1 MSVLN
6 RKLFSRG
13 GKVSSRGVGITSG
26 LVDQPVQKFSNGGL
40 AEKYRENLEMLKGLD
55 LFPETK
61 PVSKLQA
68 FSPALIKLGAGLMSG
83 RSLQGGL
90 GGGLDIL
97 GQSVAGAS
105 PEIQRAT
112 QTILEDKAKDPDAAL
127 RETALSLALKDDD
140 KTEFSNPTEVTIRYE
155 GSDKNVPA
163 LRTFNKN
170 ENSFVYQTT
179 AGDPID
185 AKTTPFKVIRDK
197 EATNWSSPT
206 DVKLQVSGVDK
217 PVDAKRTFNASDN
230 IFSYQTIAGEVI
242 NPESILRELDDGSDK
257 SWTGATEVEL
267 LKKGD
272 ESGNTRN
279 AVRVLEGNEFKYI
292 NPATNLPYNMDMYNV
307 LTDDL
312 TENKVQET
320 LDGEITFNGEKKNVD
335 FVETDQG
342 LKILDF
348 RPTIDNKPNPNFGK
362 MVDINEIKGITSFNA
377 KPKKEILSVE
387 EELAK
392 LAGEKD
398 IETKD
403 KIASNI
409 AETITSA
416 GLKANSVIQNTQ
428 DALALLETSA
438 EGSLIEGR
446 ASFVRL
452 LKTFGVDTALPD
464 LYKTVED
471 FALQGGNLPSTETS
485 IALAKQL
492 TLGRATEWNQ
502 QLNNTEVGLLI
513 DAGPQVGLTK
523 EGQRLLLETNLFNAQ
538 VNKDAYNLYNDLVL
552 NQNKTNVEAVKLV
565 NDFRNKKYQEYADKT
580 KDRIQ
585 EVLNYKSVR
594 DKSFFAQQKDIRI
607 EGEDVNLEKA
617 YEDEK
622 LAFAGYADA
631 DGIFRI
637 TKKNGDVIEQ
647 RVLRKD
653 LPIYFY
659 YHTNGKVY
667 GLEGGVKLLG
677 Q

>member
-6 RKLFSRG
+6 RKLFNRG
-13 GKVSSRGVGITSG
+13 GRVSSRGVGITSG

-40 AEKYRENLEMLKGLD
+40 AEKYKENLEMLKGLD

-68 FSPALIKLGAGLMSG
+68 FSPALIKLGAGLMSN
-83 RSLQGGL
+83 RSLQGGF
-90 GGGLDIL
+90 GGGLDIV
-97 GQSVAGAS
+97 GQSVEDAS
-105 PEIQRAT
+105 PEIQQAT

-140 KTEFSNPTEVTIRYE
+140 KTEFSDPTEVTIRYD

-185 AKTTPFKVIRDK
+185 AKTTPFKVIRD
-197 EATNWSSPT
+197 EEPVNWSNPT
-206 DVKLQVSGVDK
+206 DVKVQLANGITT
-217 PVDAKRTFNASDN
+217 DAVRTFNPADN
-230 IFSYQTIAGEVI
+230 VFSWTIPGQAEKLTPGTFKQI
-242 NPESILRELDDGSDK
+242 DDGSDG

-272 ESGNTRN
+272 ESGKTVD
-279 AVRVLEGNEFKYI
+279 AIRVLDNDEFKFI
-292 NPATNLPYNMDMYNV
+292 NPATNSPYNMAMYDV

-348 RPTIDNKPNPNFGK
+348 RSDSDTFGK
-362 MVDINEIKGITSFNA
+362 MIDINEIDGLTSFNV

-398 IETKD
+398 IETKN

-438 EGSLIEGR
+438 DGSLVEGR
-446 ASFVRL
+446 AGFVRL
-452 LKTFGVDTALPD
+452 LKTFNVDKSLPD

-492 TLGRATEWNQ
+492 TLGRATEWDQ

-552 NQNKTNVEAVKLV
+552 NQSKTNVEAVKLV
-565 NDFRNKKYQEYADKT
+565 NDFRNKKYQEYADQT

-594 DKSFFAQQKDIRI
+594 DKSFFAQQKDITI
-607 EGEDVNLEKA
+607 VGEDVNLEKA
-617 YEDEK
+617 YDDGK

>member
-26 LVDQPVQKFSNGGL
+26 LVDQPVQKFNNGGL

-68 FSPALIKLGAGLMSG
+68 FSPALIKLGAGLMSN
-83 RSLQGGL
+83 RSLQGGF

-97 GQSVAGAS
+97 GQSVEGAS
-105 PEIQRAT
+105 PEIQQAT

-140 KTEFSNPTEVTIRYE
+140 KTEFSDPTEVTIRYE

-185 AKTTPFKVIRDK
+185 AETTPFKVIRD
-197 EATNWSSPT
+197 EEPINWSNPT
-206 DVKLQVSGVDK
+206 DVKVLLDNGITT
-217 PVDAKRTFNASDN
+217 DAVRTFNPADN
-230 IFSYQTIAGEVI
+230 VFSWTIPGQAEKLTPGTFKQI
-242 NPESILRELDDGSDK
+242 SDGSDGN
-257 SWTGATEVEL
+257 WTGATEVEL

-272 ESGNTRN
+272 ESGGTVD
-279 AVRVLEGNEFKYI
+279 AIRVLDGDEFKFI
-292 NPATNLPYNMDMYNV
+292 NPVTNSPYNMAMYDV
-307 LTDDL
+307 LADDL

-348 RPTIDNKPNPNFGK
+348 RSDSDTFGK
-362 MVDINEIKGITSFNA
+362 MIDINEIDGLTSFNI

-398 IETKD
+398 IETKN

-438 EGSLIEGR
+438 DGSLVEGR
-446 ASFVRL
+446 AGFVRL
-452 LKTFGVDTALPD
+452 LKTFGVDTILPD

-538 VNKDAYNLYNDLVL
+538 VNRDAYNLYNDLVL

-565 NDFRNKKYQEYADKT
+565 NDFRNKKYQEYADQT

-594 DKSFFAQQKDIRI
+594 DKSFFAQQKDITI
-607 EGEDVNLEKA
+607 VGEDVNLEKA
-617 YEDEK
+617 YEDGQ

-653 LPIYFY
+653 LPVYFY